1 MNKPQQ
7 VLILEPN
14 NELTFK
20 GPFTEYVNA
29 NLTLSNPSPRDVYF
43 KVKTTAPKF
52 YCVRPNSG
60 IIKANDKTQI
70 NVMLQSVESPDALEN
85 ERNRHKFMI
94 QTAFAPDEGQPP
106 VDQFWKGVDS
116 SLIMDSKLRVMFQ
129 RPFGFGDDSSAKD
142 DYEATSTFLPS
153 KNYIKPSSEQKYE
166 MTKDMNDPHVALQKE
181 IELRKM
187 YQDEKSNLERE
198 NYALLEKL
206 EKLTQNA
213 AGAGGMLQQDNVQ
226 MLHAVLF
233 AILALLLGLIVG
245 KLL

>member
-7 VLILEPN
+7 VLILEPSG
-14 NELTFK
+14 ELTFK

-60 IIKANDKTQI
+60 IIKANDKAQI
-70 NVMLQSVESPDALEN
+70 NVMLQPVESPDTLES

-94 QTAFAPDEGQPP
+94 QTAFAPDDEQPP
-106 VDQFWKGVDS
+106 VDQFWKRVDP

-129 RPFGFGDDSSAKD
+129 RPYGFGDDVSTKD
-142 DYEATSTFLPS
+142 DYEPTSTFLSS
-153 KNYIKPSSEQKYE
+153 KSYIKPSSEPKNEQPKE
-166 MTKDMNDPHVALQKE
+166 MGDPHVALQKE

-187 YQDEKSNLERE
+187 YQDEKLNLERE

-206 EKLTQNA
+206 EKLTQHA
-213 AGAGGMLQQDNVQ
+213 AGAGGIHPQDNVQ

-245 KLL
+245 KLV